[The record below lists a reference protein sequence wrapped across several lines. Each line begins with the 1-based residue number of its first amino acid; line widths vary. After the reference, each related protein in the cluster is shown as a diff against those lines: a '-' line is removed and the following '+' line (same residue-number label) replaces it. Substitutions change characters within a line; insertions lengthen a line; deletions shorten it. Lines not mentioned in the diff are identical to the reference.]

1 MNDISKYVLNVPKPH
16 GLVEEKRSFFD
27 KLFKPE
33 PISKYPYQ
41 IEVSNADLPEV
52 MKLWQVSTYKENRGG
67 WRLPSTYEFALIID
81 FDKDEF
87 FSKNF
92 KRSANFENISDCFY
106 WTTGD
111 DNNFVKF
118 DFDNYLRLKNDRDSV
133 PNPRVKR
140 QRIIWNYE
148 YYPTNN
154 DPMENWNLRVRLVRD
169 C

>member
-41 IEVSNADLPEV
+41 IEVSNDDLPEV
-52 MKLWQVSTYKENRGG
+52 MKLWQVSTDKENRGG

-92 KRSANFENISDCFY
+92 GRFDTFENISDCY

-111 DNNFVKF
+111 DNNFVQF
-118 DFDNYLRLKNDRDSV
+118 LVGNYLRLKNDRDSV

-148 YYPTNN
+148 YYPTSN
-154 DPMENWNLRVRLVRD
+154 DPIENWNLRVRLVRD

>member
-16 GLVEEKRSFFD
+16 GLVEEKRPFFD

-33 PISKYPYQ
+33 PISKYHYQ

-87 FSKNF
+87 FSMNF
-92 KRSANFENISDCFY
+92 GRSANFENISDHFY

-118 DFDNYLRLKNDRDSV
+118 DFVNYLRLKNDRNSV

-148 YYPTNN
+148 YYPTHN